1 MKEKLKHVTW
11 LRVLVYVLGLIVLA
25 CGITL
30 NAKTN
35 LGMSP
40 VVSVPFAVSQL
51 VHVQFSVMTFAYYLL
66 LIALQWLMLR
76 KDFKH
81 VQWLQIV
88 SSLITSGF
96 IQVFED
102 ILPTF
107 HNTALRWVFLI
118 VAIALTGIGASIVV
132 GMHYVPNPADGF
144 AAVLGLKLK
153 KSFGFGKN
161 VLDFTSI
168 AISAVLG
175 LALTHHLLGIG
186 WGTIVAMILT
196 GRVVA
201 WFQPVSNRIFEKV
214 SKPKVEGV

>member
-1 MKEKLKHVTW
+1 MKEKLKHVSW
-11 LRVLVYVLGLIVLA
+11 LRVAVYVLGLIVLA
-25 CGITL
+25 AGITL

-40 VVSVPFAVSQL
+40 VISVPFAVAQL
-51 VHVQFSVMTFAYYLL
+51 TGIKFSLMTFLYYLL

-76 KDFKH
+76 KNFQH

-102 ILPTF
+102 VIPPLQS
-107 HNTALRWVFLI
+107 TALRWIFLV
-118 VAIALTGIGASIVV
+118 VAIALTGIGASLVV

-144 AAVLGLKLK
+144 AAVLGMKLK

-161 VLDFTSI
+161 VLDLTSI
-168 AISAVLG
+168 AIAAALG
-175 LALTHHLLGIG
+175 LGFTHHLLGIG
-186 WGTIVAMILT
+186 WGTIVAVVFT
-196 GRVVA
+196 GRVIA
-201 WFQPVSNRIFEKV
+201 WFQPVSNKIFEKV
-214 SKPKVEGV
+214 SK